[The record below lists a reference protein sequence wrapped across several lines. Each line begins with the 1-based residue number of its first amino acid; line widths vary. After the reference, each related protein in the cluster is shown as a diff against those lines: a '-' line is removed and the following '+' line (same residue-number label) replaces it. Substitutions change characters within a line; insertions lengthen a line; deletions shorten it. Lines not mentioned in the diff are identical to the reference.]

1 MKLEDELKYKPWL
14 LFQTQMR
21 QVDSTHPGMGR
32 TDSTNN
38 RSQRNRDTE
47 RNKVPKVT
55 FTLKTGKL
63 KREYFTCSLGE
74 NLICPPRIYSPAFF
88 QKLGGGGA
96 YKTGCMNYYIFSVIS
111 PGKHAKGKPIIS
123 ADLVVD
129 VREFIIDMTTIM
141 DSDHWIGKA
150 WADMPQST
158 VDFL

>member
-1 MKLEDELKYKPWL
+1 
-14 LFQTQMR
+14 
-21 QVDSTHPGMGR
+21 
-32 TDSTNN
+32 
-38 RSQRNRDTE
+38 
-47 RNKVPKVT
+47 
-55 FTLKTGKL
+55 
-63 KREYFTCSLGE
+63 
-74 NLICPPRIYSPAFF
+74 
-88 QKLGGGGA
+88 
-96 YKTGCMNYYIFSVIS
+96 MNYYIFSVIS